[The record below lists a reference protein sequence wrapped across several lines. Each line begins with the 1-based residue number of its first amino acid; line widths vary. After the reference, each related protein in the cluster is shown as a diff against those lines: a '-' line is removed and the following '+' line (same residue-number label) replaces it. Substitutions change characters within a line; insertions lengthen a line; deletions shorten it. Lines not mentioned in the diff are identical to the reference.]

1 MIDSG
6 SGSSYAS
13 AQLISALV
21 IKQSEIKDQQIDM
34 LLTSRKAKVEQYDVT
49 ITSYDGR
56 HEMMTRLNKVDK
68 SELLFIENP
77 EYDKLIK
84 RYQHLNAV
92 HMDDHD
98 MKSQLPIHVILGSGE
113 YARIK
118 TATKPLIRGEG
129 EPVAERTKL
138 GWMILI
144 PGAEFDKT
152 KMFLTQTSQM
162 DFDNY
167 AV

>member
-1 MIDSG
+1 
-6 SGSSYAS
+6 
-13 AQLISALV
+13 
-21 IKQSEIKDQQIDM
+21 
-34 LLTSRKAKVEQYDVT
+34 
-49 ITSYDGR
+49 
-56 HEMMTRLNKVDK
+56 
-68 SELLFIENP
+68 
-77 EYDKLIK
+77 
-84 RYQHLNAV
+84 
-92 HMDDHD
+92 MDDHN

-118 TATKPLIRGEG
+118 TATKPLIGGEG

-138 GWMILI
+138 GWMILS

>member
-1 MIDSG
+1 LIDSG
-6 SGSSYAS
+6 AGSSYAS

-21 IKQSEIKDQQIDM
+21 IKPSEIKDQQIDM
-34 LLTSRKAKVEQYDVT
+34 LLTSRKAMVEQYDVT
-49 ITSYDGR
+49 ITSYDGK
-56 HEMMTRLNKVDK
+56 HKMITRLNKVDK

-77 EYDKLIK
+77 EYEN
-84 RYQHLNAV
+84 QHLNAV
-92 HMDDHD
+92 HMDDHNT
-98 MKSQLPIHVILGSGE
+98 KSQLPIHVILGSGE

-118 TATKPLIRGEG
+118 AATKPGEREG

-138 GWMILI
+138 GWMILS

-162 DFDNY
+162 DFDKLCRLD
-167 AV
+167 VL